1 MKKLAFYLLMIPLF
15 GIGMTSCSEEDNGPD
30 TPETPQEDSVYVEDE
45 LAILQNYLVK
55 VDEEGNLVE
64 RIWGEVLDEAAPDE
78 VTVGVDSLAQAV
90 AIFKGLFA
98 DTTVISEDGMLAT
111 FSVQEGSAELKVAN
125 GENGLVAYATFDVPG
140 LMYVSRI
147 NFILNSAWPENA
159 TAKGFHKLGVFYE
172 YKGFTEDTWCGG
184 VSKFEKY
191 LCIREYN
198 NGTPALL
205 FAIYTTPI
213 SINWLQDEEYM
224 GNMPSEVKAKEISK
238 ILRGNWD
245 YYEKHMNE
253 EYGCTALKKGWEYWY
268 RDGIY
273 AGFENATYYIN
284 LSTGETDWDS
294 VWGLWDKRSSLF
306 YMESGQKM

>member
-15 GIGMTSCSEEDNGPD
+15 GIGMTSCSEEGNGTD

-64 RIWGEVLDEAAPDE
+64 RLWGEVLDEAAPDE

-172 YKGFTEDTWCGG
+172 YKGYTD
-184 VSKFEKY
+184 SDKLYKY
-191 LCIREYN
+191 LCIREYG
-198 NGTPALL
+198 NGKPALL
-205 FAIYTTPI
+205 FAIGTTPI
-213 SINWLQDEEYM
+213 YLNWLDEDEKM
-224 GNMPSEVKAKEISK
+224 GNMPRENKAKEIST
-238 ILRGNWD
+238 ILRGDWD
-245 YYEKHMNE
+245 YYEKHMNT

-268 RDGIY
+268 RDGIFAVFY
-273 AGFENATYYIN
+273 NATYYIN
-284 LSTGETDWDS
+284 LSTGETDSEW
-294 VWGLWDKRSSLF
+294 VIGWEPRSSLF

>member
-15 GIGMTSCSEEDNGPD
+15 GIGMASCSEDNNGTD
-30 TPETPQEDSVYVEDE
+30 MPETPQEDSVYVEDE

-64 RIWGEVLDEAAPDE
+64 RLWGEVLDEAAPDE
-78 VTVGVDSLAQAV
+78 VTVGVDSLAQAI
-90 AIFKGLFA
+90 AIFRGFFA

-159 TAKGFHKLGVFYE
+159 KSKGYHQFGWFYE
-172 YKGFTEDTWCGG
+172 HVGYTTG
-184 VSKFEKY
+184 SKLYKY

-205 FAIYTTPI
+205 FAIDTNPDTW
-213 SINWLQDEEYM
+213 SWSAQKEYM
-224 GNMPSEVKAKEISK
+224 GNMPDEDKAKEISK

-245 YYEKHMNE
+245 YYEKHMNA

-268 RDGIY
+268 RDGLY
-273 AGFENATYYIN
+273 AVFYNGMCYIN
-284 LSTGETDWDS
+284 LSTGETDIDNII
-294 VWGLWDKRSSLF
+294 GQDERSTLF